1 MSERKRKISL
11 RTKLGFS
18 CGALDE
24 AMIAAAAI
32 TTMIFYN
39 QVLGVSAALCGTAFL
54 IASLIDGFSDP
65 IVGAFSDSVN
75 TRWGRRHPFMF
86 AAALPMGIFFYLL
99 YQPPSGLE
107 EYQLFLWFTFMLVG
121 LRLGKTFYAV
131 PHNALGAE
139 LTDDYD

>member
-75 TRWGRRHPFMF
+75 TDGADVTLHVC
-86 AAALPMGIFFYLL
+86 AALPMGIFFYLL
-99 YQPPSGLE
+99 YQPPGGLE

-121 LRLGKTFYAV
+121 LRLGKT
-131 PHNALGAE
+131 LRS
-139 LTDDYD
+139 TTQCTWR

>member
-1 MSERKRKISL
+1 
-11 RTKLGFS
+11 
-18 CGALDE
+18 
-24 AMIAAAAI
+24 MIAAAAI

-99 YQPPSGLE
+99 YQPPRGAGGIPIVSLVHVYVSGSSPR
-107 EYQLFLWFTFMLVG
+107 QNFLRGTTQCTW
-121 LRLGKTFYAV
+121 R
-131 PHNALGAE
+131 
-139 LTDDYD
+139 